1 MLRDFFLGM
10 VKIHILY
17 HASKEEV
24 FGVAL
29 MEELG
34 RHGFQLGPGTLYPVL
49 HGLESEGLLFSER
62 RPVDGKMRRYY
73 RITEKGDRAL
83 WEARAKVR
91 ELVHEILELDL

>member
-24 FGVAL
+24 YGVAL

-34 RHGFQLGPGTLYPVL
+34 RHEIGRA
-49 HGLESEGLLFSER
+49 SCRER
-62 RPVDGKMRRYY
+62 V
-73 RITEKGDRAL
+73 
-83 WEARAKVR
+83 
-91 ELVHEILELDL
+91 